1 MPILEASRRLRNTI
15 RGLGRTV
22 TEIDNIIE
30 ERRSYR
36 EYDELIGLMESGLR
50 YASDDTRDASQLKT
64 YQTEIEQR
72 QHSIA
77 VRNPKLRYQL
87 SVAQN
92 WFTENIDRINIRDL
106 ENQFAAINAPLLGN
120 FVAKITSNA
129 RGLGR
134 IAAYDFAV
142 TDGVVNDY
150 NEIRQLNE
158 SLLTGSL
165 TQEET
170 QSSLSKLAVL
180 QKRIPN
186 DVGASPLFISLFQE
200 IAETSEQ
207 IRQGINVDDAIR
219 RTNALRSR
227 YENANADN
235 NTLTSALAL
244 FLPPNATTEETQKI
258 REDAAAEIESEANSL
273 YRMDSVTA
281 YESKATKVERL
292 NSFRRKAQSNF
303 IGKSIDLNLDFNYF
317 VKEKLGRDNASEI
330 TADELSLYKSAFLVN
345 AIGIRGF
352 LDNTNFTAQAKK
364 EYKEVALRNMISII
378 SSMSMEEIE
387 QAYNA
392 LGGETTPGP
401 GATLGVMRS
410 TLIQDFVTKGNDI
423 FLTNSRVFYGGGIGI
438 GANAVEGSNINDMRE
453 RKGVPQVFR
462 EDLNAVLNRT
472 ASNVARSNVYAYEGQ
487 IGVLGTFGDLTT
499 TLSKVFVSTLAVGG
513 FNLDFGTEGD
523 RLRPEVND
531 FIGSAKSN
539 ADRINVF
546 LEGKGFGEKEREAL
560 SYYIGVIMTR
570 DGRFDH
576 AYATEEYLQTMRQDG
591 NIGEDPVDGTEYFF
605 NPAFSNS
612 NTSVLTKQGDRIFE
626 LRNGRPP
633 SYDESVNI
641 AKTSNEYINDEDVVY
656 IRQNNKMYKV
666 VELGSPFYDADNRSA
681 QERAG
686 SRVISGLAEGVTV
699 DSPTL
704 TIQISD
710 EEELRRILIDANTLS
725 INNFGDDLSTKVDIY
740 QDSKGTPSGPRA
752 PATILGLVGK
762 VVERDYSAEDII
774 KLEAG
779 DYNLQFVEE
788 EGEKQLYTEYGTLSR
803 PEPDVPPLITRR
815 PLPVGRFG
823 PNVELEEGTS
833 LRYSNA
839 LSYVFGS
846 PTPPDDEEA
855 TLSGEYSNG
864 AVTPSSPVAKVN
876 DRNNGVYELDIKKI
890 MRKDAPLFIGTNEG
904 MNQARNYIRGYV
916 ESRDLTYDE
925 FFEIRLIIE
934 KRFGVRVM
942 PPVNSM
948 FTNDLE
954 DAFPNTNFH
963 SFLDNYYNIPSEE
976 VSNAIREGTLQG
988 FVVRGSSLSGLSR

>member
-1 MPILEASRRLRNTI
+1 MPILESSRRLRNTI
-15 RGLGRTV
+15 RGLGAVAR
-22 TEIDNIIE
+22 EIDNIIE

-258 REDAAAEIESEANSL
+258 REDAAAEIESEANRL

-499 TLSKVFVSTLAVGG
+499 TLSKVFVATLAVGG

-576 AYATEEYLQTMRQDG
+576 AYATEQYLQTMRQDG

-633 SYDESVNI
+633 GYDESVNI

-656 IRQNNKMYKV
+656 IRQNNKMYR
-666 VELGSPFYDADNRSA
+666 ELDLGSPSYDADNRSA

-686 SRVISGLAEGVTV
+686 SRVISGLVEGVTA
-699 DSPTL
+699 DAPTL
-704 TIQISD
+704 TILISN
-710 EEELRRILIDANTLS
+710 EEELRRTLIDANTLS
-725 INNFGDDLSTKVDIY
+725 INNFGDDINTKIGIY
-740 QDSKGTPSGPRA
+740 EDSKGTYSGPRA
-752 PATILGLVGK
+752 PATILGVVGK

-788 EGEKQLYTEYGTLSR
+788 AGEKQLYTEHGILSK
-803 PEPDVPPLITRR
+803 PEPDVAPLIR
-815 PLPVGRFG
+815 PRTLPGGEFG
-823 PNVELEEGTS
+823 PNFEPEEGIS
-833 LRYSNA
+833 LRYSDLFDYIFN
-839 LSYVFGS
+839 S

-876 DRNNGVYELDIKKI
+876 DRNNGVYELDLKKI

-904 MNQARNYIRGYV
+904 MNQARIFIRSFV
-916 ESRDLTYDE
+916 PNRDLTFDE
-925 FFEIRLIIE
+925 FFSYKLRIE
-934 KRFGVRVM
+934 KNYGMRVM
-942 PPVNSM
+942 PQVYGM

-954 DAFPNTNFH
+954 DAFTNTNFH
-963 SFLDNYYNIPSEE
+963 SFLDNHYNVPSEE
-976 VSNAIREGTLQG
+976 VANAIRQGTLRA
-988 FVVRGSSLSGLSR
+988 FVVRKSSLSGSSR